1 MARFRAK
8 HGPLEERAADAI
20 ASILHVDM
28 DAFFVSVELLE
39 RPELRG
45 KPVVVGGRPDQRGV
59 VTAASYEA
67 RKFGV
72 HSAMP
77 LRTAGKLC
85 PQAVFL
91 DGHHEKYGEWSDRV
105 ATILAKFSPIV
116 EMVSIDEA
124 YLDLAGT
131 ERLHGPPLAA
141 ADKLLRDHHAH
152 DGASLLRWTWRRRGS
167 SPKSHRI
174 RRSRAGLVWVAPGQE
189 ARFLAPLPVR
199 KIPGIGE
206 VTERALRALGIETV
220 DQLAAVSPEKLEKI
234 FGQWGDALYRK
245 ARGGD
250 SYEFVIDA
258 EPKSISHNHTFG
270 EDTNDTEA
278 LHALLSHLSQKACKR
293 LREAGL
299 ATRTLTLTIRYAG
312 FDTHTRAK
320 TLSEP
325 TQLDADIF
333 RVFQRLFAEHRDMKR
348 KIRLLG
354 VSLGGLTHGGE
365 QLDLLD
371 AERRERLEKLTRA
384 TDKLRDRF
392 GFGKVQF
399 GGSLRADGSRNE
411 RDDAEMGLRWE
422 EQTSKSRVS
431 RDASHDESEWMPY
444 TSRMSPVT
452 PPSGTATH
460 LRSGG
465 ELSRILAAR
474 QRRSPDRRV
483 VVAVLG
489 RRASQLW
496 LLHERSRRRR
506 TACEPARAASLVRT
520 SSKHCSGRW

>member
-1 MARFRAK
+1 MPELARFRAI
-8 HGPLEERAADAI
+8 HGPVDEQTPPTV

-45 KPVVVGGRPDQRGV
+45 KPVIVGGQPNQRGV

-77 LRTAGKLC
+77 LRTAGRLC
-85 PQAVFL
+85 PHAIYL
-91 DGHHEKYGEWSDRV
+91 DSHHAKYSEWSDRV

-124 YLDLAGT
+124 YLDFSGT

-141 ADKLLRDHHAH
+141 TDKLLRTITRDTGLPCSGGLATTRLVAKV
-152 DGASLLRWTWRRRGS
+152 ASDQAKPRGLLWVTPGS
-167 SPKSHRI
+167 
-174 RRSRAGLVWVAPGQE
+174 E
-189 ARFLAPLPVR
+189 ARFLAPLSVR

-206 VTERALRALGIETV
+206 VTERALRALSIETV
-220 DQLAAVSPEKLEKI
+220 EQLAAQPLENLEKV
-234 FGQWGDALYRK
+234 FGQWGTALYRK

-270 EDTNDTEA
+270 EDTDDTAA
-278 LHALLSHLSQKACKR
+278 LSTTLSHLSQKACKR

-299 ATRTLTLTIRYAG
+299 AACTLTLTIRYAG
-312 FDTHTRAK
+312 FDTYTRSK

-333 RVFQRLFAEHRDMKR
+333 DAFQNLFHEHRNPKR

-354 VSLGGLTHGGE
+354 VSLSNLAHGNE
-365 QLDLLD
+365 QLDLLS
-371 AERRERLEKLTRA
+371 AERRTKLAKLTHA
-384 TDKLRDRF
+384 TDTLRDRF
-392 GFGKVQF
+392 GFDSVQF
-399 GGSLRADGSRNE
+399 GGSLRSENSEPSDE
-411 RDDAEMGLRWE
+411 RDEKE
-422 EQTSKSRVS
+422 
-431 RDASHDESEWMPY
+431 
-444 TSRMSPVT
+444 
-452 PPSGTATH
+452 
-460 LRSGG
+460 
-465 ELSRILAAR
+465 
-474 QRRSPDRRV
+474 
-483 VVAVLG
+483 
-489 RRASQLW
+489 
-496 LLHERSRRRR
+496 
-506 TACEPARAASLVRT
+506 
-520 SSKHCSGRW
+520 

>member
-1 MARFRAK
+1 MPDFARFRAK
-8 HGPLEERAADAI
+8 HGPLEDQSALAQS
-20 ASILHVDM
+20 SILHVDM

-59 VTAASYEA
+59 VSAASYEA
-67 RKFGV
+67 RKYGI

-77 LRTAGKLC
+77 LRTAGRLC
-85 PQAVFL
+85 PHAVFL

-141 ADKLLRDHHAH
+141 ADKLLRKITQTTALPCSA
-152 DGASLLRWTWRRRGS
+152 GLATTRLVAKVASEQAKPR
-167 SPKSHRI
+167 
-174 RRSRAGLVWVAPGQE
+174 GLVWVAPGRE
-189 ARFLAPLPVR
+189 ERFLAPLPVR

-220 DQLAAVSPEKLEKI
+220 EQIAAVPQEKLEKI
-234 FGQWGDALYRK
+234 FGQWGTALYRK

-270 EDTNDTEA
+270 EDTEDSNA
-278 LHALLSHLSQKACKR
+278 LGAMLSHLSQKACKR

-312 FDTHTRAK
+312 FTTHTRSK
-320 TLSEP
+320 TLGEP
-325 TQLDADIF
+325 TRLDADIF
-333 RVFQRLFAEHRDMKR
+333 AVFQELFRVHRDPRR

-354 VSLGGLTHGGE
+354 VSLNGLTHGNE

-371 AERRERLEKLTRA
+371 AERRARLEKLTSAADR
-384 TDKLRDRF
+384 LRDRF
-392 GFGKVQF
+392 GFSKVQF
-399 GGSLRADGSRNE
+399 GSSLL
-411 RDDAEMGLRWE
+411 RDE
-422 EQTSKSRVS
+422 
-431 RDASHDESEWMPY
+431 
-444 TSRMSPVT
+444 
-452 PPSGTATH
+452 
-460 LRSGG
+460 
-465 ELSRILAAR
+465 
-474 QRRSPDRRV
+474 PDRN
-483 VVAVLG
+483 G
-489 RRASQLW
+489 GDS
-496 LLHERSRRRR
+496 
-506 TACEPARAASLVRT
+506 
-520 SSKHCSGRW
+520 